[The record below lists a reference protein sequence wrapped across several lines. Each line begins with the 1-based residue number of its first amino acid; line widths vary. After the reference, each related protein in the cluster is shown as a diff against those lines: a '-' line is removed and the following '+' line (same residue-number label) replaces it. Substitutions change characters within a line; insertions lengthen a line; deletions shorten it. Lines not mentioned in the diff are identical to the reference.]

1 MVPVANL
8 NGNKKKTNA
17 LLNMSVEGHKFTSF
31 CNYSVL
37 PSLNKLLL
45 LLLILLLLL
54 LLLNFPFYTF
64 KLFTIVNSFLSWTY
78 I

>member
-45 LLLILLLLL
+45 LLLLL

-78 I
+78 T